1 MKPSPRRLPPPR
13 PLRPRLLMAILPALA
28 LVSGCGEGG
37 RVNPPT
43 EPAQAVATPEAP
55 MGSPPPSDSMAPM
68 MPGAGPTSFVG
79 RWTPDVSWCAAP
91 NGMQTPIEITPIRF
105 EAPDASCHIYA
116 IDETET
122 GYAATLQCQAKGQP
136 RAQAPTKMERVQMA
150 VSGQVLTLHYL
161 DRGVSGRVERLLRCT
176 TLTDTSTRA
185 PALPVPGK

>member
-1 MKPSPRRLPPPR
+1 MKPSPRRLPS
-13 PLRPRLLMAILPALA
+13 PLTFRPRLLMAILPAVA

-55 MGSPPPSDSMAPM
+55 MGSPSPSDSMAPM

-91 NGMQTPIEITPIRF
+91 NGVQTPIEITPIRF

-116 IDETET
+116 IDETAA
-122 GYAATLQCQAKGQP
+122 GYAATLQCQPRGQISGQ
-136 RAQAPTKMERVQMA
+136 AQTTTERVQMA

-161 DRGVSGRVERLLRCT
+161 DRGVSGRVERLLKCT
-176 TLTDTSTRA
+176 TLTETSTKA
-185 PALPVPGK
+185 PTLPIPGK